1 MWVLPAGDMI
11 VASLATSQF
20 CLYGVTILNNLLTF
34 SEIDYYQIPWNFI
47 NTLTSWLTVWLVVFY
62 CVKITV
68 FSYPVFFWLKW
79 RISPSM
85 PRLLLGS
92 LVLAGLRVISSATGT
107 RIFMQMLTPQ
117 SSQGNST
124 LADSTALLLVS
135 CSTSYNVYMVD
146 PILPILGVHALVH
159 VLTVPALGADEGT

>member
-1 MWVLPAGDMI
+1 
-11 VASLATSQF
+11 
-20 CLYGVTILNNLLTF
+20 
-34 SEIDYYQIPWNFI
+34 
-47 NTLTSWLTVWLVVFY
+47 
-62 CVKITV
+62 
-68 FSYPVFFWLKW
+68 
-79 RISPSM
+79 M

-92 LVLAGLRVISSATGT
+92 LVLAGLRVISSATGM

-135 CSTSYNVYMVD
+135 CSTSYSAHMVD

-159 VLTVPALGADEGT
+159 VLTVPALGADEGM